1 MNVRENSRQ
10 IPKTKEI
17 CANKLYYDVLY
28 AYLQTISLRQEGM
41 RVFYKKDLNFS
52 KLANKLGL
60 SRQTLSKKFKNL
72 QDGEFKLVEVLNE
85 EKTRFRLNELPK
97 DKASLIEYRLLKL
110 LTDALTENA
119 ISTYVYLLNRYY
131 ANNCQPFLFKLSDI
145 KSMIGLSETSRNN
158 NDVITNILFV
168 LQKIGLIKYSMT
180 AVSQNDNFQNIKT
193 IYRLDSLT
201 NDYDELVGC

>member
-10 IPKTKEI
+10 IPKVKEI

-52 KLANKLGL
+52 KLASKLGL

-97 DKASLIEYRLLKL
+97 DKAALIEYRLLKL

-131 ANNCQPFLFKLSDI
+131 ANNCQPFLFKLSEI
-145 KSMIGLSETSRNN
+145 KAMVGLSETSRNN
-158 NDVITNILFV
+158 NDIITNILFV

-201 NDYDELVGC
+201 NDYDELVSC